1 MAVDLFHL
9 AHKVTDEE
17 FAKIVISS
25 GDFFP
30 GFYRFNIGNRKEEDG
45 QLTVKGLTSA
55 YFEQIS
61 NNKNFSRSD
70 WTSYTKKRH
79 ESLDSRNLSR
89 SDSVVYDLL
98 DKSYFSWMIEA
109 KEYDI
114 AVIELNSEVKQ
125 INLNETY
132 FFMGSLIRFTEN
144 ELQIGF
150 DFLRN
155 DTLIKVPVDIDY
167 IIEYTYK
174 IYGNNLRHFF
184 LPADL
189 IASLNFEGETGILS
203 MTDSSFLRTV
213 MSTENNIL
221 VASNRDASSHI
232 PIRWA
237 KEIILT
243 EVV

>member
-9 AHKVTDEE
+9 AHKITDEE
-17 FAKIVISS
+17 FAKVIISS

-55 YFEQIS
+55 FLEQVT
-61 NNKNFSRSD
+61 NNKNFSRTD

-79 ESLDSRNLSR
+79 EVLNSRNLSR

-114 AVIELNSEVKQ
+114 ALIEIDSEVKEIIQ
-125 INLNETY
+125 NRTY
-132 FFMGSLIRFTEN
+132 FFMGSLIRFTDK

-155 DTLIKVPVDIDY
+155 QTLIKVPIVVDDL
-167 IIEYTYK
+167 IEYTHK
-174 IYGNNLRHFF
+174 IYGNNLRKLF
-184 LPADL
+184 LPAD
-189 IASLNFEGETGILS
+189 IVASLKFEDETGILS

-213 MSTENNIL
+213 MSAENSIL
-221 VASNRDASSHI
+221 ISSNRDVSSNI